1 MTIATITLAKLY
13 ESQNHLLDALI
24 IYNQLRKD
32 ANSSEIAIK
41 IESLGNKLFKENSFR
56 YNILI
61 DEIFTKEDK
70 IFFQIY
76 PKKQYERFSKL
87 MVTSQEPEIDNFD
100 KPQENDTKDSQI
112 KKFTDLVGN
121 IKQDDLEDTLV
132 SVFGKQKNLYD
143 IKLSEVWEALVGNGY
158 ER

>member
-1 MTIATITLAKLY
+1 
-13 ESQNHLLDALI
+13 
-24 IYNQLRKD
+24 
-32 ANSSEIAIK
+32 
-41 IESLGNKLFKENSFR
+41 
-56 YNILI
+56 
-61 DEIFTKEDK
+61 
-70 IFFQIY
+70 
-76 PKKQYERFSKL
+76 